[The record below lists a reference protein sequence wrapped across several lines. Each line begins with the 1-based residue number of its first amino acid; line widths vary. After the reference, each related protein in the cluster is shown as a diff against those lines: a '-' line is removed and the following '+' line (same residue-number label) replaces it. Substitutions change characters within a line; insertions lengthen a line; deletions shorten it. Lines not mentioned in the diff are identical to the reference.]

1 MTTTQPLSL
10 FISSK
15 MAELAEERQAV
26 QRALNNYN
34 MYGWLFE
41 KDAGARPESIQ
52 QTYLEEVASCDIY
65 LGLFWQGYGP
75 YTIEEF
81 EKARALHKPCLVYEK
96 QVDIAQRDPR
106 LTTFLRRIQQV
117 TDPRGLTVRRFQT
130 ARELAEQV
138 SQDVLHLLIT
148 DFRKSR
154 KQPPVC
160 NIPYRRNPFFT
171 GREDLL
177 QQLHEYFTQAKTAA
191 LTQPPAITGLGGIGK
206 TQVAVEYA
214 YRYKE
219 AYHDVFWVN
228 ATARETLIEG
238 FVAIARLLALPAKDE
253 QDQTMI
259 VAAVQQW
266 LANHTEWLLILDNA
280 DDLQL
285 VMEFLPTGNTGH
297 LLLTTREQAWGSVA
311 RNFTVKKMD
320 ETEGVLFL
328 LRRANI
334 LKSPDAPLSQA
345 SSAQQATAAAIVKAM
360 DGLPLAL
367 DQAGAYIEETPSTL
381 DAYLKA
387 FQRRQAELLQ
397 ERGKDLNYQHKPV
410 ATTWSLNFEQV
421 EQLNPTAADL
431 LRFLA
436 FLAPDAIPEEMIIAG
451 ASELGPQLQKLS
463 TDETLLDQPMKVLNR
478 FSFVQ
483 RDTDKH
489 LLFIHRL
496 VQAVLRATLTR
507 KTQREWAE
515 RTVRALDLAFP
526 DVTNVELW
534 AQCERVLP
542 HALICAEHI
551 NDYTLALPEAAYL
564 LNRTGY
570 YLNDHAQY
578 EQARPLFERAL
589 AIREQVLGP
598 NHPDTASSLNNLAGL
613 YYSQGDYERARPL
626 YERALAITEQV
637 LGPNHPDTASSL
649 NNLA

>member
-26 QRALNNYN
+26 QRALKNYN

-65 LGLFWQGYGP
+65 IGLFWQGYGQ

-96 QVDIAQRDPR
+96 HVDIEQRDPQ
-106 LTTFLRRIQQV
+106 LTTFLRSIQQV

-138 SQDVLHLLIT
+138 SQDVMHLLIT

-154 KQPPVC
+154 KQPPVW

-171 GREDLL
+171 GREDVL

-228 ATARETLIEG
+228 ATSRETLIEG
-238 FVAIARLLALPAKDE
+238 FVTIARLLALPAKDE

-266 LANHTEWLLILDNA
+266 LANHSDWLLILDNA
-280 DDLQL
+280 DDSQL
-285 VMEFLPTGNTGH
+285 VTEFFPTGNTGH
-297 LLLTTREQAWGSVA
+297 ILLTTREQGWGAVA

-334 LKSPDAPLSQA
+334 L
-345 SSAQQATAAAIVKAM
+345 
-360 DGLPLAL
+360 
-367 DQAGAYIEETPSTL
+367 
-381 DAYLKA
+381 
-387 FQRRQAELLQ
+387 
-397 ERGKDLNYQHKPV
+397 N
-410 ATTWSLNFEQV
+410 
-421 EQLNPTAADL
+421 
-431 LRFLA
+431 
-436 FLAPDAIPEEMIIAG
+436 IP
-451 ASELGPQLQKLS
+451 
-463 TDETLLDQPMKVLNR
+463 
-478 FSFVQ
+478 
-483 RDTDKH
+483 
-489 LLFIHRL
+489 
-496 VQAVLRATLTR
+496 
-507 KTQREWAE
+507 
-515 RTVRALDLAFP
+515 
-526 DVTNVELW
+526 
-534 AQCERVLP
+534 
-542 HALICAEHI
+542 
-551 NDYTLALPEAAYL
+551 
-564 LNRTGY
+564 
-570 YLNDHAQY
+570 
-578 EQARPLFERAL
+578 
-589 AIREQVLGP
+589 
-598 NHPDTASSLNNLAGL
+598 
-613 YYSQGDYERARPL
+613 
-626 YERALAITEQV
+626 
-637 LGPNHPDTASSL
+637 
-649 NNLA
+649 

>member
-26 QRALNNYN
+26 QRALYAYN

-65 LGLFWQGYGP
+65 IGLFWQGYGQ

-96 QVDIAQRDPR
+96 QVDLEQRDPQ
-106 LTTFLRRIQQV
+106 LTTFLRSIQQV

-154 KQPPVC
+154 KQPPVW

-177 QQLHEYFTQAKTAA
+177 KQLHEYFTQAKTAA

-214 YRYKE
+214 YRYKDT
-219 AYHDVFWVN
+219 YHDVFWVN
-228 ATARETLIEG
+228 ATSRETLIEG
-238 FVAIARLLALPAKDE
+238 FVTIARLLALPAKDE
-253 QDQTMI
+253 QDQTII

-266 LANHTEWLLILDNA
+266 LTNHSEWLLILDNA

-285 VMEFLPTGNTGH
+285 VTEFFPTGNTGH
-297 LLLTTREQAWGSVA
+297 ILLTTREQGWGSVA

-328 LRRANI
+328 LRRANV
-334 LKSPDAPLSQA
+334 LTSPLAPLSEA
-345 SSAQQATAAAIVKAM
+345 SSAEQATAAAIVKAM

-387 FQRRQAELLQ
+387 YQRRQTELLR
-397 ERGKDLNYQHKPV
+397 ERGKDQQYHHEAV

-421 EQLNPTAADL
+421 KRLNPTAADL

-436 FLAPDAIPEEMIIAG
+436 FVAPDAIPEEMIVAG

-463 TDETLLDQPMKVLNR
+463 TDETLLDPPMKVLSR
-478 FSFVQ
+478 FSLVQ
-483 RDTDKH
+483 RDTNRH
-489 LLFIHRL
+489 SLFIHWYFTAKMS
-496 VQAVLRATLTR
+496 VF
-507 KTQREWAE
+507 
-515 RTVRALDLAFP
+515 FP
-526 DVTNVELW
+526 
-534 AQCERVLP
+534 
-542 HALICAEHI
+542 
-551 NDYTLALPEAAYL
+551 
-564 LNRTGY
+564 
-570 YLNDHAQY
+570 
-578 EQARPLFERAL
+578 
-589 AIREQVLGP
+589 
-598 NHPDTASSLNNLAGL
+598 
-613 YYSQGDYERARPL
+613 QG
-626 YERALAITEQV
+626 
-637 LGPNHPDTASSL
+637 
-649 NNLA
+649 